1 LLENSGAGFSGVMI
15 VEKDERKNIYEEIRI
30 YTEEIAQ
37 GW

>member
-1 LLENSGAGFSGVMI
+1 MI